1 MQPQSNGSGNGSSAS
16 TTGLLEEILQATTE
30 SIGVVEAQ
38 SRAEMAQQSIAA
50 RKFRRDFAKVKQA
63 AIVLATFDTE
73 TAMSCFYTVPRGGKS
88 VTGPSI
94 RLAEIVAAAWGNL
107 RVTARIVEISSTYL
121 VVQASA
127 CDVEVN
133 NIFQSD
139 VRRNIVNK
147 RGERYNED
155 MITTTANAAI
165 AIAQRNAI
173 FKVVPGA
180 FVDSIEREVRKYAAG
195 EGKQLQ
201 ERLGE
206 LVKKLEKLGTTQP
219 HIRRYLNIEKWAD
232 AQPEDLI
239 ALVGAFNAIR
249 DGESTVEEIFGG
261 AKVDAK
267 LSAAEKIGKKLA
279 ENDPTKTE
287 PTKPAAKPTAADQS
301 YDEVLAPV
309 PWMNDLQ
316 RVGVKKLAQEAS
328 IAAVDLAAM
337 INDASD
343 ADEPSKKLAEFMAA
357 AAAKS
362 KP

>member
-1 MQPQSNGSGNGSSAS
+1 MQPQPNGNGHATGGS
-16 TTGLLEEILQATTE
+16 TGLLEEILQATAE
-30 SIGVVEAQ
+30 SVGVVEAQ
-38 SRAEMAQQSIAA
+38 SRAEMAQQSNMA

-63 AIVLATFDTE
+63 AIMLATLDNE

-121 VVQASA
+121 IVQASA

-147 RGERYNED
+147 TGQRFNED
-155 MITTTANAAI
+155 MITVTANAAI

-195 EGKQLQ
+195 DGKQFQ

-206 LVKKLEKLGTTQP
+206 LVKKLEKIGATQP
-219 HIRRYLNIEKWAD
+219 HMRRYLNIEKWAD

-249 DGESTVEEIFGG
+249 DGESTVEEVFGG

-267 LSAAEKIGKKLA
+267 LSAAAKIEKALA
-279 ENDPTKTE
+279 EPEPQKTA
-287 PTKPAAKPTAADQS
+287 KPAKPTPSDQS
-301 YDEVLAPV
+301 YDEVLAGV

-316 RVGVKKLAQEAS
+316 RAGVKSLAQKAS
-328 IAAVDLAAM
+328 IAAVDLAGMVQNAG
-337 INDASD
+337 D
-343 ADEPSKKLAEFMAA
+343 ADKPSEKLAELMAA
-357 AAAKS
+357 AAAKT
-362 KP
+362 